1 MAASSLLSGHSAQ
14 LAQGLQRTRLVRDL
28 HQIASLVE
36 LCFGDRLDSGG
47 RSAVREM
54 KLIARMIPLLWL
66 FSLLEVVGLGLGT
79 GYVWRE
85 KKSVIGNVSL
95 YRGGQH
101 PYLGRG
107 FLIANVAVHPDYRRQ
122 GIARRLMEAAL
133 EQARHRGGRWL
144 ALQVESDNQGAID
157 LYRSLGFVEQ
167 ETLTQWQTTRIKYL
181 PAPPASVWSPHERRG
196 EDANTIQDLVFRR
209 ARIGGMAWT
218 RTIESHD
225 ISDPFDALPGIS
237 QKEQWVLPALDR
249 PDALAGLLWIEQ
261 PGWRQV
267 RLTQFIDPSVTDPL
281 ARRALL
287 HQALRRPTLQL
298 RTVRV
303 ETTADDPPVESLLH
317 DAGFRPTRSLLQMRK
332 SLA

>member
-1 MAASSLLSGHSAQ
+1 MAASSLISGHSAQ

-28 HQIASLVE
+28 YQIAELVE

-66 FSLLEVVGLGLGT
+66 FSVLEVVGMGLGT
-79 GYVWRE
+79 GFVWRE

-107 FLIANVAVHPDYRRQ
+107 FLIANVAVHPNHRRQ

-133 EQARHRGGRWL
+133 ELAQHKSGRWL
-144 ALQVESDNQGAID
+144 ALQVEAENQAAIA
-157 LYRSLGFVEQ
+157 LYRSLGFVGQ

-181 PAPPASVWSPHERRG
+181 PAPPTSIWSPRERQG
-196 EDANTIQDLVFRR
+196 EDTRAIEELVFRR
-209 ARIGGMAWT
+209 ARVGGMAWT

-225 ISDPFDALPGIS
+225 INDPLDALPGVS

-267 RLTQFIDPSVTDPL
+267 RLTQFIDP
-281 ARRALL
+281 
-287 HQALRRPTLQL
+287 
-298 RTVRV
+298 
-303 ETTADDPPVESLLH
+303 
-317 DAGFRPTRSLLQMRK
+317 
-332 SLA
+332 